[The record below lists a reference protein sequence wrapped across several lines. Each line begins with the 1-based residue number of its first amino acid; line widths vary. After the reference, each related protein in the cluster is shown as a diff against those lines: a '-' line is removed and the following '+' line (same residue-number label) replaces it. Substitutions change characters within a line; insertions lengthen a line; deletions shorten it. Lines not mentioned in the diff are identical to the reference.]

1 MLARSARI
9 MRDHSALYLLL
20 ALLIVGWEAL
30 IGLKLFAEPGHVGE
44 IVACL
49 YLSTNLP
56 FLVLFGTPLTRA
68 AGFTAPGAMAA
79 GFKVVLIAVI
89 LTAVTLYASYHTV
102 ALMIFGMYPPLA
114 ELLIVAGLLALALP
128 LIVTL
133 FGSWVPAGIAGK
145 GAGLHRAI
153 LRGVMSLHTVYW
165 RLVLALVA
173 AVLIWLLIIIAHLA
187 TFELLPALVTPDG
200 GLDLFGFACSY
211 LMALVGLALL
221 TYVNVVVCVC
231 YARSEN
237 IALDGAQEGTGAA

>member
-9 MRDHSALYLLL
+9 MRDHYVLYLLL
-20 ALLIVGWEAL
+20 ALLIVGWEVL

-49 YLSTNLP
+49 YLSTGLP
-56 FLVLFGTPLTRA
+56 FLVLRGMPLNSA

-89 LTAVTLYASYHTV
+89 LTAVMLYATYRSTV
-102 ALMIFGMYPPLA
+102 LMVFGMYPPLA

-133 FGSWVPAGIAGK
+133 FGSWIPSGIAGK
-145 GAGLHRAI
+145 GAGLHRALI
-153 LRGVMSLHTVYW
+153 RGVMSLHTVYW

-187 TFELLPALVTPDG
+187 TFGLLPMLVTEG
-200 GLDLFGFACSY
+200 GALDPVGIACGY
-211 LMALVGLALL
+211 LMAVVGLALL

-237 IALDGAQEGTGAA
+237 IDLDGAPGATKPA

>member
-1 MLARSARI
+1 

-20 ALLIVGWEAL
+20 ALLIVGGEVVA
-30 IGLKLFAEPGHVGE
+30 GLKLWAGPGHIGE

-49 YLSTNLP
+49 YLSTGLP
-56 FLVLFGTPLTRA
+56 FLLLRGMPLSSA

-79 GFKVVLIAVI
+79 GFKVVLIAV
-89 LTAVTLYASYHTV
+89 LVTSVTLYATYRTTV
-102 ALMIFGMYPPLA
+102 LMIFGMYPPLA
-114 ELLIVAGLLALALP
+114 ELLMVAGLLALALP

-133 FGSWVPAGIAGK
+133 LGSWIPAGIMGK
-145 GAGLHRAI
+145 GAGLHRALI
-153 LRGVMSLHTVYW
+153 RGGMSLHTVYW

-187 TFELLPALVTPDG
+187 AFGLLPMLVTPDG
-200 GLDLFGFACSY
+200 GLDLFGIACGY

-237 IALDGAQEGTGAA
+237 IALDTPPEGTGAA